1 MVPSHYY
8 HLLGGRSPKT
18 FFLIFIAH
26 AKKGERFCW
35 CIKEIWIIH
44 NDQGCNNKYQDGSN
58 CTGCK
63 MVSTPVRCTWPYKG
77 TIRFLSTPP
86 LGQPQEQSLPENL
99 FKRSRQIVSPPDA
112 NFKGSP
118 TKKADGIYPLQ
129 GVGRRG
135 ESGQN
140 GMPSAT
146 WQKFQS
152 SFQ

>member
-1 MVPSHYY
+1 M
-8 HLLGGRSPKT
+8 T
-18 FFLIFIAH
+18 
-26 AKKGERFCW
+26 KGAIINTKMAVTALDVKWFQLRCAAPGH
-35 CIKEIWIIH
+35 IKGQS
-44 NDQGCNNKYQDGSN
+44 D
-58 CTGCK
+58 
-63 MVSTPVRCTWPYKG
+63 
-77 TIRFLSTPP
+77 FLSTPP

-129 GVGRRG
+129 GVGGRG

-146 WQKFQS
+146 
-152 SFQ
+152 